1 MVENCGVGVGVR
13 VIALLLLCALSA
25 YPANYYI
32 TVAGLG
38 GLPEY
43 EAQFT
48 KWAADLEK
56 QLQANG
62 ADTHVVTLSGNA
74 ATRQQVEQALTR
86 AASEVA
92 PGDAFALFLIGH
104 GTFDGTD
111 YKINLPGPDMT
122 SAELAALL
130 NKIPAQRQLVVNMT
144 SASGASIATLAKKDR
159 IVIAATKSGTEKNA
173 PVFARYWIDALRDP
187 AADADKNGT
196 VSALEAFRYTERKT
210 AGYFEAEKL
219 LATEHSLLTDTAKGN
234 AVRDPKPDNG
244 QGVLAA
250 AFPVLRPHTQIA
262 ANVTPEKQKL
272 LTRKQ
277 DIEAKIDRLKYQ
289 KAALSEGEYKQQL
302 TELLLEL
309 ARTQAEIDR

>member
-1 MVENCGVGVGVR
+1 MK
-13 VIALLLLCALSA
+13 IAALLFLCALSA
-25 YPANYYI
+25 SAANYYV

-43 EAQFT
+43 ETQFT

-62 ADTHVVTLSGNA
+62 ADTRVVTLSGNA
-74 ATRQQVEQALTR
+74 ATRQQVEQALAR

-92 PGDAFALFLIGH
+92 SGDAFALFLIGH
-104 GTFDGTD
+104 GTFDGAD

-122 SAELAALL
+122 ATELAGLL

-144 SASGASIATLAKKDR
+144 SASGASIAALAKKDR

-187 AADADKNGT
+187 SADANKNGT
-196 VSALEAFRYTERKT
+196 VTALEAFRYAERKT
-210 AGYFEAEKL
+210 TGYFEAEKL
-219 LATEHSLLTDTAKGN
+219 LATEHALLTDTPKANG
-234 AVRDPKPDNG
+234 VRDPKPDNG

-250 AFPVLRPHTQIA
+250 AFPILRPHTEIA
-262 ANVTPEKQKL
+262 SSATPEKQKM

-289 KAALSEGEYKQQL
+289 KAALSEEEYKQQL
-302 TELLLEL
+302 TGLLLEL

>member
-1 MVENCGVGVGVR
+1 MDVAQTVGGGVR
-13 VIALLLLCALSA
+13 VAALLLICTLSA
-25 YPANYYI
+25 VAANYYV

-38 GLPEY
+38 GAPEY
-43 EAQFT
+43 ETQFA

-62 ADTHVVTLSGNA
+62 ADTRVVTLSGNA
-74 ATRQQVEQALTR
+74 ATRQQVEQTLAR
-86 AASEVA
+86 VAGEVA

-122 SAELAALL
+122 AAELAELL

-144 SASGASIATLAKKDR
+144 SASGAAITALAKKDR

-187 AADADKNGT
+187 AADANKNGT
-196 VSALEAFRYTERKT
+196 VTALEAFHYAERKT

-219 LATEHSLLTDTAKGN
+219 LATEHALLTDTAKGN
-234 AVRDPKPDNG
+234 PVRDPKPENG
-244 QGVLAA
+244 QGILAA
-250 AFPVLRPHTQIA
+250 AFPVLRPHTEVA
-262 ANVTPEKQKL
+262 KNTTPEKQKF
-272 LTRKQ
+272 LTKKQ
-277 DIEAKIDRLKYQ
+277 DLEAKIDRLKYQ
-289 KAALSEGEYKQQL
+289 KAALSEEEYKQQL
-302 TELLLEL
+302 TALLLEL

>member
-1 MVENCGVGVGVR
+1 MDAATALGDGVR
-13 VIALLLLCALSA
+13 VTALLLLCALSA

-43 EAQFT
+43 EAQFA

-122 SAELAALL
+122 AAELAGLL

-144 SASGASIATLAKKDR
+144 SASGASIEALAKKDR
-159 IVIAATKSGTEKNA
+159 IVITATKSGTEKNA

-219 LATEHSLLTDTAKGN
+219 LATEHALLTDTAKGN

-262 ANVTPEKQKL
+262 SNLTPEKQKL

>member
-1 MVENCGVGVGVR
+1 MDVAQTVGGGVR
-13 VIALLLLCALSA
+13 VAALLLICTLSA
-25 YPANYYI
+25 GAANYYV

-38 GLPEY
+38 GAPEY
-43 EAQFT
+43 ETQFA

-62 ADTHVVTLSGNA
+62 ADTRVVTLSGNA
-74 ATRQQVEQALTR
+74 ATRQQVEQTLAR
-86 AASEVA
+86 VAGEVA

-122 SAELAALL
+122 AAELAELL

-144 SASGASIATLAKKDR
+144 SASGAAITALAKKDR

-187 AADADKNGT
+187 AADANKNGT
-196 VSALEAFRYTERKT
+196 VTALEAFHYAERKT

-219 LATEHSLLTDTAKGN
+219 LATEHALLTDTAKGN
-234 AVRDPKPDNG
+234 PVRDPKPENG
-244 QGVLAA
+244 QGILAA
-250 AFPVLRPHTQIA
+250 AFPVLRPHTEVA
-262 ANVTPEKQKL
+262 KNTTPEKQKF
-272 LTRKQ
+272 LTKKQ
-277 DIEAKIDRLKYQ
+277 DLEAKIDRLKYQ
-289 KAALSEGEYKQQL
+289 KAALSEEEYKQQL
-302 TELLLEL
+302 TALLLEL